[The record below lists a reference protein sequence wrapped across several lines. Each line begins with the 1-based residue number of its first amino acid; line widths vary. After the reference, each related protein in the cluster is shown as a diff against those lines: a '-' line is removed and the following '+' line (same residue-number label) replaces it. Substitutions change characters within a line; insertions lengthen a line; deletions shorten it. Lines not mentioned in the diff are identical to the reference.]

1 MDASLITRLR
11 EPEEKY
17 NSLKKMYAD
26 GHLKIE
32 IIVEAMQK
40 NGNAIFLRPGL
51 PAIVGDA
58 RQPLSPS
65 QAHHTD
71 LR

>member
-1 MDASLITRLR
+1 
-11 EPEEKY
+11 
-17 NSLKKMYAD
+17 MYAN

-32 IIVEAMQK
+32 IIVKAMQK
-40 NGNAIFLRPGL
+40 NGNAICPRPGL
-51 PAIVGDA
+51 PAIAGEA

-65 QAHHTD
+65 QDHHTD